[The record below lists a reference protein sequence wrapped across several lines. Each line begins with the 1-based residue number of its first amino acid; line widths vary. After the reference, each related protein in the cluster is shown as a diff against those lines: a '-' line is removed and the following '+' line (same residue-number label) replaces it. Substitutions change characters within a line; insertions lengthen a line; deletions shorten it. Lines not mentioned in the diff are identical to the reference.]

1 MSPEELAKKSGT
13 MDNSLGNLFLGEF
26 PDSWRG
32 VDRYIGTWRNF
43 DGSPKLVGSGT
54 GSKVVW
60 DGKTAS
66 EIEGYPYLG
75 P

>member
-1 MSPEELAKKSGT
+1 

-43 DGSPKLVGSGT
+43 NGSPRLVGSGT

-60 DGKTAS
+60 DGKTA
-66 EIEGYPYLG
+66 
-75 P
+75 